1 VAALCYRGQGGQ
13 YGFLHSA
20 DLYPDKV
27 SNLMGKRLIM
37 ATFTYRPY
45 SIVDMDASPPVFDGT
60 ESRIALEFCKKIN
73 ATFDVSVDVENEWG
87 EIYENYT
94 GNGILG

>member
-1 VAALCYRGQGGQ
+1 M
-13 YGFLHSA
+13 A
-20 DLYPDKV
+20 DLYPDKL

-37 ATFTYRPY
+37 ATFNYPPY
-45 SIVDMDASPPVFDGT
+45 SIVDLNASPPVFDGT
-60 ESRIALEFCKKIN
+60 ESRIALEFCRKLN
-73 ATFDVSVDVENEWG
+73 ATFDASVDAENEWG

>member
-1 VAALCYRGQGGQ
+1 LCCSADSDQ
-13 YGFLHSA
+13 YGFLNSA

-27 SNLMGKRLIM
+27 SNLMGKRLTM

-45 SIVDMDASPPVFDGT
+45 SIIDLNANPPVFDGT
-60 ESRIALEFCKKIN
+60 ETRIALELCKKLN
-73 ATFDVSVDVENEWG
+73 ATFNVVVDAENEWG

>member
-1 VAALCYRGQGGQ
+1 M
-13 YGFLHSA
+13 S

-27 SNLMGKRLIM
+27 LNLMGKRLTM
-37 ATFTYRPY
+37 ATFNYRPY
-45 SIVDMDASPPVFDGT
+45 SIVDLNASPPVFDGT
-60 ESRIALEFCKKIN
+60 ETRIALEFCKKLN
-73 ATFDVSVDVENEWG
+73 ATFHVSIDTENEWG

>member
-1 VAALCYRGQGGQ
+1 MCCSADSGQ

-27 SNLMGKRLIM
+27 SNLMGKRLTM

-45 SIVDMDASPPVFDGT
+45 SVIDLNTNPPVVDGT
-60 ESRIALEFCKKIN
+60 ETRLLLEFCKKLN
-73 ATFDVSVDVENEWG
+73 ATFDVIVDAENEWG
-87 EIYENYT
+87 EVYENYT